1 MVIIMK
7 QFLQA
12 LRHRKNS
19 FQTQCWSICLGHLLG
34 IRIGGIQDGRR
45 DNQRNV
51 AKCYFNPSIEEEGPR
66 LIKKKKSGAT
76 KEKGQRK
83 SQKEKSEHK

>member
-66 LIKKKKSGAT
+66 LIKKKKKIGSHKRKRP
-76 KEKGQRK
+76 KEKPKGK
-83 SQKEKSEHK
+83 K

>member
-1 MVIIMK
+1 MK

-51 AKCYFNPSIEEEGPR
+51 AKCYFNPSIEDEGPR
-66 LIKKKKSGAT
+66 LIKKKKVGSHKRKRP
-76 KEKGQRK
+76 KEKPKGK
-83 SQKEKSEHK
+83 K